1 MEKMVHTFPPYRG
14 HEAGHGQPE
23 HHDPGF
29 WRTWIFSTDHK
40 VIGIQ
45 YGLTA
50 LCFMLFGF
58 FLMLLM
64 RWQMAHPGQPVPVF
78 GWLLEKTLGQVAA
91 RGAMSADLY
100 NSFGA
105 MHGTIM
111 VFLGVVALG
120 VAAIGRSFVAAR
132 ERP

>member
-1 MEKMVHTFPPYRG
+1 MQSNVQQFPPFREAPAHHG
-14 HEAGHGQPE
+14 HDGHHE
-23 HHDPGF
+23 HHEPHF
-29 WRTWIFSTDHK
+29 FSKYIFSTDHK

-45 YGLTA
+45 YGFMA

-64 RWQMAHPGQPVPVF
+64 RWQIAHPGMPVPMF
-78 GWLLEKTLGQVAA
+78 GPLLEKILGQPAA
-91 RGAMSADLY
+91 HGAISPDLY

-111 VFLGVVALG
+111 VFLGV
-120 VAAIGRSFVAAR
+120 
-132 ERP
+132 